1 MAHAYT
7 PGLKV
12 AARTIIEKTRKL
24 PLLGEVL
31 VKKGDKIPA
40 PTIVAKTELPGKV
53 YPINVAGQLGLG
65 KANELM
71 ECMLKKDG
79 DNVKKGELVA
89 QSKGFFGFF
98 RSEYKA
104 PINGTI
110 TQISNI
116 TGQVIFNA
124 PAIPVQIDAYV
135 DGEVKEE
142 IPNEGVIIK
151 TEGVHIQ
158 GIIGLGGETFGEIKI
173 IATDPAQVVE
183 EDQITDELKGK
194 IIVCGSKITT
204 QALAKAGKI
213 GVSGVITGG
222 FDYQDIKDIL
232 GEDLGVAITG
242 HEDIGYTLILTE
254 GFGTIPMADR
264 TYNLLK
270 KYEGYKAS
278 INGATQIRAG
288 VMRPEIIIVHDH
300 QLEDSTHKNYAQS
313 GLERGDQI
321 RIIRAPYFGKLG
333 KVISLPVE
341 LHKVESG
348 TWVRVMTAEVDGK
361 EVLIPRANVEVIEK

>member
-12 AARTIIEKTRKL
+12 ASKIVIEKTRKL
-24 PLLGEVL
+24 PLLGQVL
-31 VKKGDKIPA
+31 VKKGDKIPSD
-40 PTIVAKTELPGKV
+40 TIVAKTELPGKV

-65 KANELM
+65 KANELI
-71 ECMLKKDG
+71 ECMLKKEG
-79 DNVKKGELVA
+79 DSVKAGEIVA

-98 RSEYKA
+98 KSEYKA
-104 PINGTI
+104 PIDGTI
-110 TQISNI
+110 TQISQI

-124 PAIPVQIDAYV
+124 AAIPVEIDAYV
-135 DGEVKEE
+135 DGEVKDE
-142 IPNEGVIIK
+142 IPNEGVIMR

-158 GIIGLGGETFGEIKI
+158 GIIGLGGESYGKI
-173 IATDPAQVVE
+173 MIVAKAP
-183 EDQITDELKGK
+183 DQIVDISMINDTMKDK

-204 QALAKAGKI
+204 EALTKAKSV
-213 GVSGVITGG
+213 GVAGVITGG

-232 GEDLGVAITG
+232 GHDLGVAITG

-264 TYNLLK
+264 TFKLLK
-270 KYEGYKAS
+270 KYEGFKAS

-288 VMRPEIIIVHDH
+288 VMRPEIII
-300 QLEDSTHKNYAQS
+300 THNEPQEEKSSKNYAES
-313 GLERGDQI
+313 GLEKGDQI
-321 RIIRAPYFGKLG
+321 RIIRSPYFGKLG

-348 TWVRVMTAEVDGK
+348 TWVRVMIVDLDGK

>member
-12 AARTIIEKTRKL
+12 AARTVIEKTRKL
-24 PLLGEVL
+24 PLLGQVL
-31 VKKGDKIPA
+31 VRKGDKIPA
-40 PTIVAKTELPGKV
+40 QTIVAKTELPGKV

-65 KANELM
+65 KANELID
-71 ECMLKKDG
+71 CMLKKEG
-79 DNVKKGELVA
+79 DEVKSGEIVA

-98 RSEYKA
+98 KSDYKA
-104 PINGTI
+104 PIDGTI
-110 TQISNI
+110 TQISHI

-124 PAIPVQIDAYV
+124 PAIPVEIDAYV

-142 IPNEGVIIK
+142 IPSEGVVMR

-158 GIIGLGGETFGEIKI
+158 GIIGLGGETCGEIKMVADVPDKI
-173 IATDPAQVVE
+173 VDIGM
-183 EDQITDELKGK
+183 ITEELKGK
-194 IIVCGSKITT
+194 VIVCGSKITT
-204 QALAKAGKI
+204 EALAKAGKI
-213 GVSGVITGG
+213 GVAGVITGG

-232 GEDLGVAITG
+232 GSDLGVAITG

-254 GFGTIPMADR
+254 GFGTIPMAGR
-264 TYNLLK
+264 TFNLLK
-270 KYEGYKAS
+270 KYEGFKAS

-300 QLEDSTHKNYAQS
+300 QTEDTTNKNYAQS
-313 GLERGDQI
+313 GLESGDQI

-348 TWVRVMTAEVDGK
+348 TWVRVMMAEIDGK
-361 EVLIPRANVEVIEK
+361 EVLVPRANVEVIEK

>member
-12 AARTIIEKTRKL
+12 AAKIVIEKTRKL
-24 PLLGEVL
+24 PLLGQVL
-31 VKKGDKIPA
+31 VKKGDKIPSD
-40 PTIVAKTELPGKV
+40 TIVAKTELPGKV

-65 KANELM
+65 KANELI
-71 ECMLKKDG
+71 ECMLKKEG
-79 DNVKKGELVA
+79 DSVKAGEIVA

-98 RSEYKA
+98 KSEYKA
-104 PINGTI
+104 PIDGTI
-110 TQISNI
+110 TQISQI

-124 PAIPVQIDAYV
+124 AAIPVEIDAYV
-135 DGEVKEE
+135 DGDVKDE
-142 IPNEGVIIK
+142 IPNEGVIMR

-158 GIIGLGGETFGEIKI
+158 GIIGLGGESYGNIMIVAKS
-173 IATDPAQVVE
+173 A
-183 EDQITDELKGK
+183 DQIVDIGMINDTMKDK

-204 QALAKAGKI
+204 EALTKAKNV
-213 GVSGVITGG
+213 GVAGVITGG

-232 GEDLGVAITG
+232 GHDLGVAITG

-264 TYNLLK
+264 TYKLLK
-270 KYEGYKAS
+270 KYEGFKAS

-288 VMRPEIIIVHDH
+288 VMRPEIII
-300 QLEDSTHKNYAQS
+300 THNEPQEEKSLKNYAES
-313 GLERGDQI
+313 GLEKGDQI
-321 RIIRAPYFGKLG
+321 RIIRSPYFGKLG

-348 TWVRVMTAEVDGK
+348 TWVRVMTVDLDGK

>member
-12 AARTIIEKTRKL
+12 AAKTMIQKTRKL
-24 PLLGEVL
+24 PLLGQVL
-31 VKKGDKIPA
+31 VKKGDKIPSQ
-40 PTIVAKTELPGKV
+40 TIVAKTELPGKV
-53 YPINVAGQLGLG
+53 YPINVAGQLGLA
-65 KANELM
+65 KAAELI
-71 ECMLKKDG
+71 ECMMKKEG
-79 DNVKKGELVA
+79 DEVKQGEVVA

-98 RSEYKA
+98 KTDYRA
-104 PINGTI
+104 PIDGTI
-110 TQISNI
+110 TQISHI

-135 DGEVKEE
+135 DGTVNEE
-142 IPNEGVIIK
+142 IPEEGVVMK

-158 GIIGLGGETFGEIKI
+158 GIIGLGGESYGKIRILTKSPDEIVKIDMITEDMKGE
-173 IATDPAQVVE
+173 
-183 EDQITDELKGK
+183 
-194 IIVCGSKITT
+194 IIVCGSRIMTD
-204 QALAKAGKI
+204 ALTKAQKI
-213 GVSGVITGG
+213 GVAGVITGG

-232 GEDLGVAITG
+232 GRDLGVAITG
-242 HEDIGYTLILTE
+242 HENIGYTLILTE

-264 TYNLLK
+264 TFNLLK
-270 KYEGYKAS
+270 KYEGYQAS

-288 VMRPEIIIVHDH
+288 VMRPEIIITHDEKV
-300 QLEDSTHKNYAQS
+300 EDVATKKYEQV
-313 GLERGDQI
+313 GLEKGDQI

-341 LHKVESG
+341 LQKVESG

-361 EVLIPRANVEVIEK
+361 EVLVPRANVEMIEK

>member
-12 AARTIIEKTRKL
+12 AAKTMIKKTRKL
-24 PLLGEVL
+24 PLLGQVL
-31 VKKGDKIPA
+31 VKKGDKVPSQ
-40 PTIVAKTELPGKV
+40 TIVAKTELPGKV
-53 YPINVAGQLGLG
+53 YPINVAGQLGLA
-65 KANELM
+65 KAAELT
-71 ECMLKKDG
+71 ECMLKKEG
-79 DNVKKGELVA
+79 ETVKQGEVVA

-98 RSEYKA
+98 KTDYKA
-104 PINGTI
+104 PIDGTI
-110 TQISNI
+110 TQISQI

-135 DGEVKEE
+135 DGTVDEE
-142 IPNEGVIIK
+142 IPEEGVIMK

-158 GIIGLGGETFGEIKI
+158 GIIGLGGESYGKIRIVTKSPDEIVNI
-173 IATDPAQVVE
+173 NMIT
-183 EDQITDELKGK
+183 EDMKGH
-194 IIVCGSKITT
+194 IIVCGSRIMTD
-204 QALAKAGKI
+204 ALTKAKEI
-213 GVSGVITGG
+213 GVAGVITGG

-232 GEDLGVAITG
+232 GRDLGVAITG

-264 TYNLLK
+264 TFNLLK
-270 KYEGYKAS
+270 KYEGYQAS

-288 VMRPEIIIVHDH
+288 VMRPEIIITHD
-300 QLEDSTHKNYAQS
+300 EKIEESTKKYEQV
-313 GLERGDQI
+313 GLEKGDQI

-341 LHKVESG
+341 LQKVESG

-361 EVLIPRANVEVIEK
+361 EVLIPRANVEMIEK

>member
-12 AARTIIEKTRKL
+12 AAKIVIEKTRKL
-24 PLLGEVL
+24 PLLGHVL
-31 VKKGDKIPA
+31 VKKGDKIPSN
-40 PTIVAKTELPGKV
+40 TIVAKTELPGKV

-65 KANELM
+65 KANELI
-71 ECMLKKDG
+71 ECMLKKEG
-79 DNVKKGELVA
+79 DHVKTGEIIA

-98 RSEYKA
+98 KSDYKA
-104 PINGTI
+104 PIDGTI
-110 TQISNI
+110 TQISHI

-124 PAIPVQIDAYV
+124 PAIPVEIDAYV
-135 DGEVKEE
+135 DGEVKDE
-142 IPNEGVIIK
+142 IEKEGVIMK

-158 GIIGLGGETFGEIKI
+158 GIIGLGGESYGNIMMVAKTP
-173 IATDPAQVVE
+173 DQVV
-183 EDQITDELKGK
+183 DINMINDGMKNK
-194 IIVCGSKITT
+194 VIVCGSKITT
-204 QALAKAGKI
+204 DALAKAKNI
-213 GVSGVITGG
+213 GVAGVITGG

-232 GEDLGVAITG
+232 GHDLGVAITG

-254 GFGTIPMADR
+254 GFGTIPMAER
-264 TYNLLK
+264 TFNLLK
-270 KYEGYKAS
+270 KFDGYKAS

-288 VMRPEIIIVHDH
+288 VMRPEIIVTHD
-300 QLEDSTHKNYAQS
+300 LANEEKSLKNYAES
-313 GLERGDQI
+313 GLEKGDVI
-321 RIIRAPYFGKLG
+321 RIIRSPYFGKLG

-348 TWVRVMTAEVDGK
+348 TWVRVMTVDIDGK

>member
-12 AARTIIEKTRKL
+12 AARTKIEKTRIL
-24 PLLGEVL
+24 PLFGQVL

-40 PTIVAKTELPGKV
+40 DTIVAKTELPGKV

-71 ECMLKKDG
+71 ECMLKKEG
-79 DNVKKGELVA
+79 DSVKAGELIA

-98 RSEYKA
+98 KSDYKA
-104 PINGTI
+104 PIDGTI
-110 TQISNI
+110 NQVSHI

-124 PAIPVQIDAYV
+124 PAIPVEIDAYV
-135 DGEVKEE
+135 DGTVEEE
-142 IPNEGVIIK
+142 IPSEGVVMK

-158 GIIGLGGETFGEIKI
+158 GIIGLGGETFGEIKMVADNPSKI
-173 IATDPAQVVE
+173 VDADLINDA
-183 EDQITDELKGK
+183 LKGK

-204 QALAKAGKI
+204 QALTKAQKI
-213 GVSGVITGG
+213 GVAGVITGG

-232 GEDLGVAITG
+232 GDDLGVAITG
-242 HEDIGYTLILTE
+242 HEKIGYTLILTE

-264 TYNLLK
+264 TFNLLK
-270 KYEGYKAS
+270 KYEGHKAS

-288 VMRPEIIIVHDH
+288 VMRPEIIIVHDDKT
-300 QLEDSTHKNYAQS
+300 EDTTSKDYAQS
-313 GLERGDQI
+313 GLEGGDQI
-321 RIIRAPYFGKLG
+321 RIIRAPYFGKMG
-333 KVISLPVE
+333 KVVSLPVE

-348 TWVRVMTAEVDGK
+348 TWVRVMIAEIDGK